1 MTIIKPDAFILDM
14 DGTAALHMNPDG
26 SQRRGHFEYAKCS
39 EDLPNERVLR
49 LAEHLSTFLQP
60 IVVSGREDTCING
73 AEVRRDT
80 VNWLAKYSSLLDY
93 PLFMRKADDY
103 RKDDVIK
110 EEIYDLFIDGRY
122 NVLYALDDR
131 PRVLRMW
138 QAKGITT
145 LGVGTPWIE
154 F

>member
-1 MTIIKPDAFILDM
+1 VIIKPDAFILDM
-14 DGTAALHMNPDG
+14 DGTAALHVNPDG
-26 SQRRGHFEYAKCS
+26 SPRRNNFEYAKCS

-49 LAEHLSTFLQP
+49 LAELLSRYLQP
-60 IVVSGREDTCING
+60 IVVSGREDTFING

-110 EEIYDLFIDGRY
+110 EEIYDLFIDGRF

>member
-1 MTIIKPDAFILDM
+1 
-14 DGTAALHMNPDG
+14 
-26 SQRRGHFEYAKCS
+26 
-39 EDLPNERVLR
+39 
-49 LAEHLSTFLQP
+49 
-60 IVVSGREDTCING
+60 VVSGREDAFING

-80 VNWLAKYSSLLDY
+80 VNWLAQHSSLSDY

-103 RKDDVIK
+103 RKDDAIK
-110 EEIYDLFIDGRY
+110 EEIYDLLIADKF